1 MYRIKQKAIVL
12 CLTLS
17 LFLTG
22 CGVLDTFVTDTGS
35 GETASIAK
43 EDYLMTNALDQG
55 EQTAEQLYTVLT
67 LEKGTFEETA
77 DEQLMKRQYIN
88 TPILRLDVDG
98 REATFGEYLVQLMDY
113 VEPGTAIATVHVE
126 VDKLVLDETRLR
138 LQRLQER
145 YQSEELQVQKDLQK
159 ILDRKAITYND
170 FHKNILDIRYRQR
183 QKDWE
188 YTKFDYENQ
197 IEETKKELDE
207 LTKVGEIYEI
217 KADRAGFV
225 NIESRYAAGQEL
237 WDGAYICHILDN
249 QHIYAEGQRQAD
261 QFCYG
266 MELALDTREGM
277 AKAKV
282 VSGGSRALYGN
293 LESARAV
300 TTSRSM
306 SALEV
311 MYEEWLAATSGALPT
326 TGPRAIFLLEFEE
339 DVSEKKGFNNMML
352 QGNLK
357 TIENVIVIPKEAV
370 TEQNEQYYVTIL
382 KEDGSLLKT
391 EFIPGGS
398 NGDEFWVLDGLTEG
412 MQIVYN

>member
-1 MYRIKQKAIVL
+1 MCRIKQKTIVL

-35 GETASIAK
+35 GESASIAK
-43 EDYLMTNALDQG
+43 EDYLMTKALDQG
-55 EQTAEQLYTVLT
+55 EQTVDQLYTVLT
-67 LEKGTFEETA
+67 LEKGTFEEAA

-113 VEPGTAIATVHVE
+113 VEPGTVIATVHVE
-126 VDKLVLDETRLR
+126 VDKLVQEETRLR

-145 YQSEELQVQKDLQK
+145 YQSAEVQAQKDLQK

-197 IEETKKELDE
+197 IEETKKELDK

-225 NIESRYAAGQEL
+225 NIESRYTEGQEL

-249 QHIYAEGQRQAD
+249 QHIFAEGQRQAD
-261 QFCYG
+261 QFSYG

-300 TTSRSM
+300 ATGSM
-306 SALEV
+306 TAIEAA
-311 MYEEWLAATSGALPT
+311 YESWISGGVSS

-352 QGNLK
+352 KGNLK

>member
-1 MYRIKQKAIVL
+1 MCRNKQKAIVL
-12 CLTLS
+12 GLALS
-17 LFLTG
+17 LFLSG

-35 GETASIAK
+35 GESSSVAQK
-43 EDYLMTNALDQG
+43 DYLMTDALNQ
-55 EQTAEQLYTVLT
+55 ETQTVDQLYTVLT
-67 LEKGTFEETA
+67 LGKGIFEEVA
-77 DEQLMKRQYIN
+77 DEQIMEREYIN

-98 REATFGEYLVQLMDY
+98 RAVTFGEYVVQLMDY
-113 VEPGTAIATVHVE
+113 VEVGDVIATVHVE
-126 VDKLVLDETRLR
+126 VDELVLEETRLH

-145 YQSEELQVQKDLQK
+145 LQSAEAQTQKELQE
-159 ILDRKAITYND
+159 ILDKKAITYND
-170 FHKNILDIRYRQR
+170 YHKNILDIRYRQR

-197 IEETKKELDE
+197 IEETKKELDK
-207 LTKVGEIYEI
+207 LTKVGEVYEV

-225 NIESRYAAGQEL
+225 NIESRHPAGQEL

-249 QHIYAEGQRQAD
+249 THVYAEGPRQTD

-266 MELALDTREGM
+266 MEVALDTRDGIVT
-277 AKAKV
+277 AKV
-282 VSGGSRALYGN
+282 VSGGSWALYGN
-293 LESARAV
+293 LESSRAV
-300 TTSRSM
+300 KAQNGTAWDAVYDAYFGNGDLSS
-306 SALEV
+306 S
-311 MYEEWLAATSGALPT
+311 
-326 TGPRAIFLLEFEE
+326 GPRAIFLLEFEE
-339 DVSEKKGFNNMML
+339 DVSEIKGLNNMML

-357 TIENVIVIPKEAV
+357 TIENVITIPEKAV
-370 TEQNEQYYVTIL
+370 TQQNDQYYVTVL